1 MRCEPMKNKN
11 DVEVLIDGRK
21 YTICGFES
29 AEYLQQVASYINRKF
44 IEFKKKDYYAR
55 LDMDLRNVLLAINIA
70 DDYYKAKKKASEYRT
85 ENELK
90 DKTVLEMK
98 HEIIEFQESIKEKD
112 AKIGELEKALEKAE
126 KKIIELETRLK
137 PRK

>member
-1 MRCEPMKNKN
+1 MRNKN

-29 AEYLQQVASYINRKF
+29 AEYLQQIASYINRKF

-55 LDMDLRNVLLAINIA
+55 LDLDLRKILLAINIA
-70 DDYYKAKKKASEYRT
+70 DDYYKMKKKANEYRT

-90 DKTVLEMK
+90 DQLVLDMK
-98 HEIIEFQESIKEKD
+98 HEILHLQEDVQTRDK
-112 AKIGELEKALEKAE
+112 KIGELEKDMEQAE

-137 PRK
+137 QRHK

>member
-1 MRCEPMKNKN
+1 METMRNKN

-29 AEYLQQVASYINRKF
+29 AEYLQQIASYINRKF

-55 LDMDLRNVLLAINIA
+55 LDLDLRKILLAINIA
-70 DDYYKAKKKASEYRT
+70 DDYYKMKKKANEYRT

-90 DKTVLEMK
+90 DQLVLDMK
-98 HEIIEFQESIKEKD
+98 HEILHLQEDVQTRDK
-112 AKIGELEKALEKAE
+112 KIGELEKDMEQAE

-137 PRK
+137 QRHK

>member
-1 MRCEPMKNKN
+1 MKNKN

-29 AEYLQQVASYINRKF
+29 AEYLQQIASYINRKF
-44 IEFKKKDYYAR
+44 IDFKKKDYYAR
-55 LDMDLRNVLLAINIA
+55 LDLDLRKILLAINIA
-70 DDYYKAKKKASEYRT
+70 DDYYKMKKKASEYRT

-90 DKTVLEMK
+90 DKMVLEMK
-98 HEIIEFQESIKEKD
+98 HEIINLQEDVKTRDK
-112 AKIGELEKALEKAE
+112 KIGELEKDMEKAE

-137 PRK
+137 QRK